1 MLPPYTPLFLIKSQN
16 LYQQPVTIGHPVMQQ
31 KDGARNEP
39 FLDAFYYFFRSGLLS
54 VQCADVP
61 ADGKVIPACALL
73 GLG

>member
-1 MLPPYTPLFLIKSQN
+1 MLPPYTPLFYKVQN

-61 ADGKVIPACALL
+61 ADGKVSQPAHCL
-73 GLG
+73 G